1 MTISVLDNP
10 VLHNDWG
17 CSTSMVDLYG
27 YANPEQKPM
36 AELWMGAHPKAPS
49 TIFGNAEQV
58 TIDLNRYIEDSPS
71 LVLGEVCASKFA
83 NRLPFLFKVLSAD
96 SPLSIQ
102 SHPNKQQAEEGWQR
116 ENQAGI
122 PLNAP
127 HRNYKDDNHKPELV
141 YAITEFHALNG
152 FRDYQQTIALFNE
165 IKGEDL
171 SPIIELLIQSPDS
184 EGLNRFYHSLMTHP
198 SPEKLVHE
206 ALTAVREL
214 VNQHPADYTHQSI
227 WNLALQ
233 LNEKYPGDIGV
244 LSPFLINYVILQPGE
259 AMFLTAGTLHAY
271 LKGTALELM
280 ANSDNVLRGGLTPK
294 HIDIPEL
301 FSTTV
306 FEPKAFNN
314 LKLSPQSV
322 DQNEEVFLTSAD
334 DFQFSVIALTEQPYS
349 VHIKTAEILFV
360 LEGSVTISNELG
372 EVHTLT
378 KGQSAFI
385 SAQCLVYQLS
395 GAGKL
400 ARATTPI

>member
-10 VLHNDWG
+10 IINNDWG
-17 CSTSMVDLYG
+17 CTNSMVDLYG

-49 TIFGNAEQV
+49 SIITETNSESV
-58 TIDLNRYIEDSPS
+58 ELNRYIEANPAA
-71 LVLGEVCASKFA
+71 VLGTVCAGKFA
-83 NRLPFLFKVLSAD
+83 NQLPFLFKVLSAD

-116 ENQAGI
+116 ENLAGI

-127 HRNYKDDNHKPELV
+127 NRNYKDDNHKPELV

-152 FRDYQQTIALFNE
+152 FRDYQHTIALFNE
-165 IKGEDL
+165 IKGDHL
-171 SPIIELLIQSPDS
+171 SPIIDVLIQSPDS
-184 EGLNRFYHSLMTHP
+184 EGLRGFYHALMTHP
-198 SPEKLVHE
+198 APTTLVDE
-206 ALTAVREL
+206 ALTAIHSL
-214 VNQHPADYTHQSI
+214 ITQHPADYAHQPI

-244 LSPFLINYVILQPGE
+244 LSPFLINYVVLQPGE

-306 FEPKAFNN
+306 FEPKSFNH
-314 LKLSPQSV
+314 LKLSPQF
-322 DQNEEVFLTSAD
+322 DEHAEHTFLTSAE
-334 DFQFSVIALTEQPYS
+334 DFQFSVITLSGQKHS
-349 VHIKTAEILFV
+349 VHINTAEILFV
-360 LEGSVTISNELG
+360 LEGTVTVSNEQG
-372 EVHTLT
+372 EEQTLS

-385 SAQCLVYQLS
+385 AAPCLAYELS
-395 GAGKL
+395 GQGKV
-400 ARATTPI
+400 ARATTPL